1 MIFLEPEDSIPK
13 KKRIPIGIYIF
24 LFFLLCL
31 LMFVISHIGKIFL
44 AYQKQDAVYEDYKE
58 QIVVSDTEKR
68 QVSMDALKK
77 VSPSS
82 VSWIYIPG
90 TRVDYPMVQG
100 KDNFEFLK
108 KDAYGNA
115 SDAGAIFLNSF
126 NSPDMTDTKSII
138 FGHNMKNG
146 SMFHDIRSYAKEK
159 FAIEHPELYLYMQ
172 DGTAR
177 IYRFV
182 CTFETTAQ
190 DDVVY
195 TCNSTQSSQEAIA
208 PLLLK
213 ASSTYEQPNDMPFI
227 LLSTCIKDDR
237 RCICLF
243 QQTGA
248 ESK

>member
-1 MIFLEPEDSIPK
+1 MMFLEPEDTISK
-13 KKRIPIGIYIF
+13 KKRAPIGIYML
-24 LFFLLCL
+24 LFILLCL
-31 LMFVISHIGKIFL
+31 FVFVLVHIGKVL
-44 AYQKQDAVYEDYKE
+44 QTYQKQDAVYKGYQE
-58 QIVVSDTEKR
+58 QIVWSDTEKR
-68 QVSMDALKK
+68 VVSMDTLKK

-108 KDAYGNA
+108 KDAYGNV

-126 NSPDMTDTKSII
+126 NNPDMTDPKSII

-146 SMFHDIRSYAKEK
+146 SMFHDIRSYAKDD
-159 FAIEHPELYLYMQ
+159 FAKEHPELFLYMQ
-172 DGTAR
+172 DGSTR
-177 IYRFV
+177 IYQFV

-190 DDVVY
+190 DDAVY
-195 TCNSTQSSQEAIA
+195 TCNVTQSVQEAIA

-213 ASSTYEQPNDMPFI
+213 ASNIYEQPNDMPFI

-243 QQTGA
+243 QQTGTEA
-248 ESK
+248 E